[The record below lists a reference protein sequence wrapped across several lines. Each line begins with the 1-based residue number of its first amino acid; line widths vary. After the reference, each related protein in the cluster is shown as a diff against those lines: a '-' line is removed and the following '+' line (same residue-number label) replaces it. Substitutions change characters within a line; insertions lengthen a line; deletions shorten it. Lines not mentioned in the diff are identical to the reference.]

1 MGQKNLFKDIMGNK
15 GIGKQGCIAGSMGYP
30 GLPQGQRERVRQIG
44 AGGRWGG
51 VVEDGQMCKIIVIT
65 GFGAQQNWNCQCSLI
80 NECRNKVSQIVYK
93 TYQPEGIFEES

>member
-44 AGGRWGG
+44 AGGRWGWWWCR
-51 VVEDGQMCKIIVIT
+51 MAKCAK
-65 GFGAQQNWNCQCSLI
+65 SL
-80 NECRNKVSQIVYK
+80 
-93 TYQPEGIFEES
+93 